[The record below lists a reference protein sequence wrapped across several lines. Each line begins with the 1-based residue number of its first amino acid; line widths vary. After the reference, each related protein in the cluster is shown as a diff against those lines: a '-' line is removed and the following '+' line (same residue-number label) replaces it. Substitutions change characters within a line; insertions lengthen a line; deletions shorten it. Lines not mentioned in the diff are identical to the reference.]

1 MEISSASPSSL
12 KKLILPL
19 ISLILHRLNWPH
31 VWRFWIQDAKNMILS
46 LPVVL
51 LLFLKYGCA
60 VRRRESYI
68 YTL

>member
-19 ISLILHRLNWPH
+19 ISLILIWGFLGGGIEWHRLNWLH

-51 LLFLKYGCA
+51 LLF
-60 VRRRESYI
+60 
-68 YTL
+68 